1 MLQVRPS
8 TNGFIWCLRDAF
20 CDNNDNPDSFSAA
33 LVTNSSLAGMA
44 FNVFYPF
51 VYIIYM
57 SVQFARVLVARTLR
71 LLMLTGGE
79 TKPPDVAS
87 NPCSFCR
94 LKNRRCDRKLPQC
107 LECTR
112 KKRHCDYSI
121 KRIAPHISEPSS
133 DSFQQ
138 DYLAVHAP
146 PSTPNP
152 YTLPVSNFP
161 ALYFVDPPVFHNHHV
176 EIPRPLEH
184 LPSYVVGEL
193 GSPLQHEFIG
203 RLFFHTIHTW
213 FPMISR
219 KRFYDD
225 LHEASKGP
233 GVAADFGFLL
243 LAMKL
248 MTWRPPSLDGDAP
261 AAGPNARTATYRA
274 AKQFCFELEAAG
286 MVSLRVLQGML
297 LVALYEVGHAI
308 YPAAFMSVAA
318 CVRYAHA
325 LGIQPGGV
333 QRLKLPLTWVEEEER
348 KRIWWSAFLLDRF
361 VSLNCPGCPAAVDEP
376 SPGEVL
382 PADDALWDEGAA
394 AVPSSPLLNSPVS
407 MEFGRFALLT
417 QASVLLSK
425 VLKLKSTS
433 QETSAKALKDEA
445 QKLERTIKA
454 LLYFG
459 QMEVKSRNGMPSF
472 ELHSH
477 SITGQ
482 SKLISALLMSRS
494 LITLYTSTNIP
505 IDMPMRFIES
515 LADLL
520 NSSNYKHLVT
530 AARRGRDEISPFL
543 IQLIYQTSVLLLK
556 TKQPKN
562 GDWSDTRVEKLMSAL
577 LWLDKRWQLAGVFR
591 QSLEAQQIALARDSS
606 KASDSGA
613 ADG

>member
-1 MLQVRPS
+1 MLQAWPS
-8 TNGFIWCLRDAF
+8 TRRLVWCLRDALY
-20 CDNNDNPDSFSAA
+20 DNNPDSFNAA
-33 LVTNSSLAGMA
+33 FVTDGSLAGMA
-44 FNVFYPF
+44 FNIFYPF
-51 VYIIYM
+51 AYIIYL

-79 TKPPDVAS
+79 TKPDAALNS
-87 NPCSFCR
+87 CSMCK

-107 LECTR
+107 LECAR
-112 KKRHCDYSI
+112 RKRHCDYSV
-121 KRIAPHISEPSS
+121 KVVPPHISEPSS
-133 DSFQQ
+133 DSFQE
-138 DYLAVHAP
+138 DYLAVHAI

-152 YTLPVSNFP
+152 YTLPVSSFP

-176 EIPRPLEH
+176 EIPRPSDR

-193 GSPLQHEFIG
+193 GSALQHEFIG

-219 KRFYDD
+219 KRFYED
-225 LHEASKGP
+225 LHEASDGP

-248 MTWRPPSLDGDAP
+248 MTWRPPSLEGDAP
-261 AAGPNARTATYRA
+261 AEGPNARTATYRA

-325 LGIQPGGV
+325 LGIQPGGM
-333 QRLKLPLTWVEEEER
+333 QRLKLSLTWVEEEER

-361 VSLNCPGCPAAVDEP
+361 VSLNCPGCPAAIDEP
-376 SPGEVL
+376 SPQEVL
-382 PADDALWDEGAA
+382 PADEALWDEGAEA
-394 AVPSSPLLNSPVS
+394 APSSPGVNSPVS

-417 QASVLLSK
+417 QAFVLLSK
-425 VLKLKSTS
+425 VLKLKATS
-433 QETSAKALKDEA
+433 QESPTKGLKDEA

-472 ELHSH
+472 ELHSVCT
-477 SITGQ
+477 I
-482 SKLISALLMSRS
+482 S

-505 IDMPMRFIES
+505 IDMPMRFVES

-520 NSSNYKHLVT
+520 NSSNYEHLVT
-530 AARRGRDEISPFL
+530 AARRGRDEITPFL
-543 IQLIYQTSVLLLK
+543 VQLIYQTSVLLLK
-556 TKQPKN
+556 TEQPTN
-562 GDWSDTRVEKLMSAL
+562 GDWSDTRVEKLKSAL
-577 LWLDKRWQLAGVFR
+577 QWLDKRWQLAGVFR
-591 QSLEAQQIALARDSS
+591 QSLEAQQIALSRNSS

-613 ADG
+613 TDG

>member
-20 CDNNDNPDSFSAA
+20 YDNNNPDSFNAA
-33 LVTNSSLAGMA
+33 LVTTSSLAGMA
-44 FNVFYPF
+44 FNIFYPF
-51 VYIIYM
+51 VYIIYL
-57 SVQFARVLVARTLR
+57 SVQFAELLVSRTLR

-79 TKPPDVAS
+79 KKKKQPDVAS
-87 NPCSFCR
+87 NPCLSCK
-94 LKNRRCDRKLPQC
+94 LKNR
-107 LECTR
+107 R
-112 KKRHCDYSI
+112 KKRHCDYNV
-121 KRIAPHISEPSS
+121 KEIAPHISEPSS
-133 DSFQQ
+133 DSFQE

-146 PSTPNP
+146 PSTSNP

-176 EIPRPLEH
+176 EIPKPSDR

-193 GSPLQHEFIG
+193 GSALQHEFIG
-203 RLFFHTIHTW
+203 RLFFHTIHRW

-219 KRFYDD
+219 KRFYEE
-225 LHEASKGP
+225 LHEASEGP
-233 GVAADFGFLL
+233 GVAADFGCLL

-248 MTWRPPSLDGDAP
+248 MTWRPPSLEGDAP
-261 AAGPNARTATYRA
+261 GGEGPNARTATYRA

-325 LGIQPGGV
+325 LGIQPGGM
-333 QRLKLPLTWVEEEER
+333 QRLKLPLTWVEAEER
-348 KRIWWSAFLLDRF
+348 KRVWWSAFLLDRI
-361 VSLNCPGCPAAVDEP
+361 VSLNCPGCPAAIDEP
-376 SPGEVL
+376 GPQEVL
-382 PADDALWDEGAA
+382 PTDDALWDEGVSIIPQPRTVDVANVRLQAA
-394 AVPSSPLLNSPVS
+394 EEPSSPLLNKPVS

-417 QASVLLSK
+417 QAFVLLSK

-433 QETSAKALKDEA
+433 PETSTKALKDEA
-445 QKLERTIKA
+445 QRLERTIKA

-472 ELHSH
+472 ELHSVCT
-477 SITGQ
+477 I
-482 SKLISALLMSRS
+482 S
-494 LITLYTSTNIP
+494 LITLYTSPKIP
-505 IDMPMRFIES
+505 IDMPIRFIES

-520 NSSNYKHLVT
+520 NSSNYEHLVT

-543 IQLIYQTSVLLLK
+543 IQLLYQTCVLLLK
-556 TKQPKN
+556 TEHPKN
-562 GDWSDTRVEKLMSAL
+562 GDWSDTRVEKLRSAL
-577 LWLDKRWQLAGVFR
+577 RE
-591 QSLEAQQIALARDSS
+591 SRD
-606 KASDSGA
+606 
-613 ADG
+613 

>member
-1 MLQVRPS
+1 MLQAWPS
-8 TNGFIWCLRDAF
+8 TRRLVWCLRDALY
-20 CDNNDNPDSFSAA
+20 DNNPDSFNAA
-33 LVTNSSLAGMA
+33 FVTDGSLAGMA
-44 FNVFYPF
+44 FNIFYPF
-51 VYIIYM
+51 AYIIYL

-79 TKPPDVAS
+79 TKPDAAP
-87 NPCSFCR
+87 NPCSLCK

-107 LECTR
+107 LECAR
-112 KKRHCDYSI
+112 RKRHCDYSV
-121 KRIAPHISEPSS
+121 KVVPPHISEPSS
-133 DSFQQ
+133 DSFQE
-138 DYLAVHAP
+138 DYLAVHAI
-146 PSTPNP
+146 PSSPNP
-152 YTLPVSNFP
+152 YTLPVSSFP

-176 EIPRPLEH
+176 EIPRPSDR

-193 GSPLQHEFIG
+193 GSSLQHEFIG

-219 KRFYDD
+219 KRFYED
-225 LHEASKGP
+225 LHEALESS

-248 MTWRPPSLDGDAP
+248 MTWRPPSMEGDAP
-261 AAGPNARTATYRA
+261 AEGPNARTATYRA

-286 MVSLRVLQGML
+286 MISLRVLQGML

-325 LGIQPGGV
+325 LGIQPGGM
-333 QRLKLPLTWVEEEER
+333 QRLKLSLTWVEEEER

-361 VSLNCPGCPAAVDEP
+361 VSLNCPGCPAAIDEP
-376 SPGEVL
+376 SPQEVL
-382 PADDALWDEGAA
+382 PADDALWDEGAEEA
-394 AVPSSPLLNSPVS
+394 PSSPGVNSPVS

-417 QASVLLSK
+417 QAFVLLSK
-425 VLKLKSTS
+425 VLKLKSTA
-433 QETSAKALKDEA
+433 QETPTKGLKDEA

-472 ELHSH
+472 ELHSVCT
-477 SITGQ
+477 I
-482 SKLISALLMSRS
+482 S

-520 NSSNYKHLVT
+520 TSYNYEHLVT
-530 AARRGRDEISPFL
+530 AARRGRDEITPFL
-543 IQLIYQTSVLLLK
+543 VQLIYQTSVLLFK
-556 TKQPKN
+556 TEQPMN
-562 GDWSDTRVEKLMSAL
+562 GDWSDTRVEKLKSAL
-577 LWLDKRWQLAGVFR
+577 QWLDKRWQLAGVFR
-591 QSLEAQQIALARDSS
+591 QSLEAQQIALSRNSS

-613 ADG
+613 TDG